1 MIETEYKF
9 FEDQESLGQ
18 AKCVKVQ
25 EKSTP
30 SELRFQWR
38 CRSEA
43 LLDQPSTSNNSENIS
58 LSGGSDSELSV
69 SESSCEFYET
79 SNKKQKS
86 DTTQNREQCFYLAQ
100 CCDRYNISDRAGAAR
115 ATSVLMDHGIIEPN
129 DTKFVIDRSKLQR
142 E

>member
-1 MIETEYKF
+1 M
-9 FEDQESLGQ
+9 
-18 AKCVKVQ
+18 KVQ

-30 SELRFQWR
+30 SELRLQRR

-43 LLDQPSTSNNSENIS
+43 LLDQPSTSNISENIL

-86 DTTQNREQCFYLAQ
+86 DTTLNREQYFYLAQ
-100 CCDRYNISDRAGAAR
+100 CCDRYNISD
-115 ATSVLMDHGIIEPN
+115 
-129 DTKFVIDRSKLQR
+129 
-142 E
+142 

>member
-1 MIETEYKF
+1 MTELEYKF
-9 FEDQESLGQ
+9 FEDQESLRP

-30 SELRFQWR
+30 SELRFQRR

-86 DTTQNREQCFYLAQ
+86 DTTQNCE
-100 CCDRYNISDRAGAAR
+100 
-115 ATSVLMDHGIIEPN
+115 
-129 DTKFVIDRSKLQR
+129 
-142 E
+142 